1 MNGSIDRLF
10 FYPIIIISTVS
21 KMASFPYLS
30 VLEIVLLVLFVFL
43 FLIPVDIP
51 KPVGFFLDSSLGM
64 IFLFV
69 IAVLLFAFMNPVLGI
84 VFLLVSYEL
93 IRRSS
98 LVVKQV
104 PIISYTPSQEKKN
117 ERMQQLNPSS
127 YTTLE
132 EEMVANRLPSPDLAG
147 SGSVLE
153 TSFQPVVQTVQ
164 GSTYL

>member
-1 MNGSIDRLF
+1 
-10 FYPIIIISTVS
+10 
-21 KMASFPYLS
+21 MASFPYLS
-30 VLEIVLLVLFVFL
+30 ILEIVLLVLFVLL
-43 FLIPVDIP
+43 FLIPLDIP

-69 IAVLLFAFMNPVLGI
+69 IAVLLFAYMNPVLGI

-117 ERMQQLNPSS
+117 ERMQQLNPVS

-132 EEMVANRLPSPDLAG
+132 EEMVANRLPSPELAG
-147 SGSVLE
+147 ETVLE
-153 TSFQPVVQTVQ
+153 SSFQPVVQTVQ